1 MSPPAHAG
9 AVAAAPVAD
18 SSVDDAAKKRRARIV
33 EQVRSIALGVG
44 FPLLLIVAWHQLVA
58 ASGTKLIPTPY
69 QVGLMMYDFAVG
81 GIHDDAFSG
90 TILTHLA
97 ASMQRVYG
105 GFGLAIALGVP
116 LGLLI
121 GKVPVIRQLLDP
133 TLSVLRPIP
142 VTAWLPLSMI
152 FFGLGPRS
160 AVFLVFLGA
169 FYPVLLNTIF
179 GVRSVDPKLFEAAS
193 MLGCDGSRMFRQ
205 VVLPAALP
213 SIFNGLRLGHGFAW
227 ILIVV
232 GEMTGVPTGLG
243 SVIMDGRTL
252 SRTDL
257 VVSGMIIIGVAGFL
271 CDRIIVAINNR
282 VLRWSPQHHG

>member
-1 MSPPAHAG
+1 VEG
-9 AVAAAPVAD
+9 AR
-18 SSVDDAAKKRRARIV
+18 KIV
-33 EQVRSIALGVG
+33 LGAG
-44 FPLLLIVAWHQLVA
+44 FPLALVVLWHLAVVS
-58 ASGTKLIPTPY
+58 SGTKLVPTPDM
-69 QVGLMMYDFAVG
+69 VALMMGDFAVG
-81 GIHDDAFSG
+81 GVYDDAFSG
-90 TILTHLA
+90 TILTHLL

-105 GFGLAIALGVP
+105 GFLLAAAIAIP

-121 GKVPVIRQLLDP
+121 GKMPLLRELLDP
-133 TLSVLRPIP
+133 TLSLLRPIP
-142 VTAWLPLSMI
+142 VTAWLPLSMV

-169 FYPVLLNTIF
+169 FFPILLNTIF
-179 GVRSVDPKLFEAAS
+179 GVRSVDSKLFEAAA
-193 MLGCDGSRMFRQ
+193 MLGCDGQRMFRQ

-252 SRTDL
+252 SRPDL
-257 VVSGMIIIGVAGFL
+257 VITGMIVIGIAGFA
-271 CDRIIVAINNR
+271 CDRVIVALNNR